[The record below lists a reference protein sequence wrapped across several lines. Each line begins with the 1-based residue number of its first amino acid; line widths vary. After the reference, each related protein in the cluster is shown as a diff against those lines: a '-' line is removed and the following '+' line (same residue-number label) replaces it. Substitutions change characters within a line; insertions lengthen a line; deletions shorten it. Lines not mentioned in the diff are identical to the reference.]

1 MKILIYNSGGG
12 LGDSI
17 QLFDLI
23 SSLSEKYGQNN
34 IFYLSAHKNH
44 FNDALEDYNIK
55 INNLRTEVSYF
66 GFRLWH
72 LLSSKRKLLS
82 KNSVEKFDLIIDLQ
96 SKLRNTLVLKKI
108 PNIHFYSSTFNF
120 KFCSTHKDY
129 ISTKYDNNK
138 ILLNVEKLLNDT
150 IVSKKYNTDLIDD
163 KYFIEAKRLLPDSN
177 YIGFSITQGN
187 AYRKKSWPI
196 EKFLGVAK
204 KISKQNKKPVFFIER
219 NNFDLIN
226 KITREI
232 KNVLIPEL
240 ESNLSG
246 PPLVTALSKRLEKAI
261 SIDNGIMHMIGLA
274 DIPMIVLFGPTNS
287 KKFSPKI
294 KNINIL
300 DSKILYN
307 SEEISKIKEQDV
319 LNLI

>member
-55 INNLRTEVSYF
+55 INNLRTEISYF

-82 KNSVEKFDLIIDLQ
+82 KNSIEKFDLIIDLQ

-204 KISKQNKKPVFFIER
+204 KISKQNKNQFFLLKEII
-219 NNFDLIN
+219 LI
-226 KITREI
+226 
-232 KNVLIPEL
+232 
-240 ESNLSG
+240 
-246 PPLVTALSKRLEKAI
+246 
-261 SIDNGIMHMIGLA
+261 
-274 DIPMIVLFGPTNS
+274 
-287 KKFSPKI
+287 
-294 KNINIL
+294 
-300 DSKILYN
+300 
-307 SEEISKIKEQDV
+307 
-319 LNLI
+319 

>member
-96 SKLRNTLVLKKI
+96 SKLRNTLVLKQI

-226 KITREI
+226 KITKEI

>member
-163 KYFIEAKRLLPDSN
+163 KYFTEAKRLLPDSN

-226 KITREI
+226 KITKEI

>member
-55 INNLRTEVSYF
+55 INNLRTEISYF

-96 SKLRNTLVLKKI
+96 SKLRNTLVLKQI

-163 KYFIEAKRLLPDSN
+163 KYFVEAKRLLPDSN

>member
-96 SKLRNTLVLKKI
+96 SKLRNTLVLKQI

-163 KYFIEAKRLLPDSN
+163 KYFTEAKRLLPDSN

>member
-96 SKLRNTLVLKKI
+96 SKLRNTLVLKQI